1 MDKPLKNHREIS
13 TLDSRDLRDHREIG
27 AEQELFYIDE
37 DVGKGLAMW
46 LPKGATIRRIL
57 ERYVTDLE
65 VSEGYQHVIT
75 PHVARLDLY
84 KTSGHWEHYHDLMF
98 PPMKRENE
106 ELVLRPMNCPHHI
119 QVFKHKP
126 RSYRELPIRI
136 AEFGTLYRWENSGE
150 LSGLIR
156 VRVMTLN
163 DAHIFCSVKHLKEEF
178 IRVVNLTKKVY
189 GDLNF
194 KDFWYRLSL
203 HDPRDM
209 EKYINNPKMWEMS
222 ERLLKEAL
230 KDAGVD
236 YKEAIG
242 EAAFYGPK
250 LDVQVPNALGKD
262 ETVSTVQIDFNLPEK
277 FDVNFIT
284 EDGSKEKVVMIHR
297 AIVSTLERM
306 VGFLI
311 EQYQGAFPTWLSP
324 VQVVIIPI
332 SEKHIEFAKK
342 VSDTLVHASIR
353 VEVDERSET
362 MQSKIRDA
370 QIQKIPYM
378 LIVGDKEEGENKV
391 AVRTRGGENL
401 GQMSLDEFSSKINSD
416 IENKT

>member
-1 MDKPLKNHREIS
+1 MDKKPLK
-13 TLDSRDLRDHREIG
+13 DHREIG
-27 AEQELFYIDE
+27 TEQELFYIDE
-37 DVGKGLAMW
+37 SVGKGLAMW
-46 LPKGATIRRIL
+46 LPKGATIRRLL
-57 ERYVTDLE
+57 ERYITDLE
-65 VSEGYQHVIT
+65 ISEGYQHVIT
-75 PHVARLDLY
+75 PHVAKLDLY

-163 DAHIFCSVKHLKEEF
+163 DAHIFCSVKQLKDEF
-178 IRVVNLTKKVY
+178 IRVVSLVKKVY
-189 GDLNF
+189 EDLHF

-203 HDPRDM
+203 HDPKDK
-209 EKYINNPKMWEMS
+209 EKYIDNPKMWEMS

-230 KDAGVD
+230 NETGVD

-277 FDVNFIT
+277 FDVNFII

-311 EQYQGAFPTWLSP
+311 EQYQGAFPIWLSP
-324 VQVVIIPI
+324 IQVVIIPI
-332 SEKHIEFAKK
+332 SEKHIEYAKR
-342 VSDTLVHASIR
+342 VSDTIILSIIR
-353 VEVDERSET
+353 VEVDYRSET

-370 QIQKIPYM
+370 QLQKIPYM
-378 LIVGDKEEGENKV
+378 LIVGDREQSDNKV

-401 GQMSLDEFSSKINSD
+401 GQMTLEEFSGKLKIEIESK
-416 IENKT
+416 T